1 LYVQFNLFSMALS
14 KVIGRNIKHIRET
27 KGIKQIHLASI
38 LKISPQTLSYMEN
51 GRSDISIGKLE
62 LIAKALEVNVMDFFS
77 KSHFEDPLAERKK
90 VLEEAAVGL
99 VNMYNDLT
107 QKSANEGRLIRQMD
121 QLIRTQEQVI
131 DLLKELL
138 NLPKEKK

>member
-1 LYVQFNLFSMALS
+1 MGLS

-27 KGIKQIHLASI
+27 KGIKQVHLAAV

-62 LIAKALEVNVMDFFS
+62 MIAKALEVNVMDFFS

-90 VLEEAAVGL
+90 ILEEAAVGL

-107 QKSANEGRLIRQMD
+107 QKSANETRLIRQMGE
-121 QLIRTQEQVI
+121 LIKTQEQVI
-131 DLLKELL
+131 ELLKEL
-138 NLPKEKK
+138 NLPKRNKK